1 MPKTRGDG
9 YLYKGKMIFLIFN
22 FMGSP
27 ENGAN
32 IPKTNEE
39 LRVILLGPPGSGKG
53 TQSPLITNRYN
64 ICHLATGDMLRSFIA
79 RQHPIGLQ
87 AKAVM
92 DAGLFVSDEIMIN
105 MIQNALQAPECQNGF
120 VLDGFPRTLEQ
131 AQKLDSMLADDNKS
145 LDAVLEF
152 KVDDEALVKRI
163 TGRLLHQPS
172 GRTYHEEF
180 NPPKVPMTDDVW
192 VNSCVVLLVSLF
204 SRLLA
209 SR

>member
-1 MPKTRGDG
+1 
-9 YLYKGKMIFLIFN
+9 
-22 FMGSP
+22 MGSP